1 MIDPTREVTR
11 DELHHPAG
19 RDQWAGELDLLLH
32 STSARSWYVK
42 SIDAVRSVVVGTPV
56 AGAGPT

>member
-19 RDQWAGELDLLLH
+19 RDPSDAGNIYH
-32 STSARSWYVK
+32 GS
-42 SIDAVRSVVVGTPV
+42 
-56 AGAGPT
+56 